1 MRIASHLIHS
11 CLDLNGLN
19 NLGDVSNR
27 DLERELHQLGLP
39 CLLGGEEFLRTER
52 WIHSL
57 WPGRRKSKDSMKK
70 WSREEKGRGYG
81 ERKRGS
87 GLWYLFCAPRVLRV
101 TESPERRSR
110 GRQEM
115 PKLPL
120 CSVTAWAPGSVCPRE
135 ADGYAAI

>member
-39 CLLGGEEFLRTER
+39 CLLGGEECLRTER

-70 WSREEKGRGYG
+70 WSREEKGKGYG
-81 ERKRGS
+81 EREREQALVLALCSSSSKS
-87 GLWYLFCAPRVLRV
+87 ERV
-101 TESPERRSR
+101 PEHRSR
-110 GRQEM
+110 GRKETARTS
-115 PKLPL
+115 LVCL
-120 CSVTAWAPGSVCPRE
+120 TAWAPGSVGPIE
-135 ADGYAAI
+135 ADGYAAM